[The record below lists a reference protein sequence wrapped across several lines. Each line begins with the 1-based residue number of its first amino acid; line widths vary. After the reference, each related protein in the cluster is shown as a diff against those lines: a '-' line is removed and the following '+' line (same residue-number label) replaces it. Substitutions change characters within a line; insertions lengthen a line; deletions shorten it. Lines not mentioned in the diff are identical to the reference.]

1 MKKKIEKQIQE
12 EIRRRVLK
20 HDEATRQRQ
29 ELEMDREANREAL
42 ASMTSLS
49 RQNVDQLAKQVR
61 DEFATKRR
69 RKKKYIFIGVI
80 FILIAI
86 VYIISNG
93 SDSSR
98 KRKPELNQA
107 RNIDFVESFTN
118 NNNKWPTG
126 ETYEFKRKFQD
137 GRYICTNGRQGYCT
151 WNKIP
156 VKLPSNYE
164 IELTST
170 WLKGKYDEYGFM
182 LINESKKS
190 SFHNI
195 QINADGSARVSTM
208 VNNKWVAS
216 ANWIEDKAHQGD
228 GETANTQRLKVK
240 NGDYEYLVNDVLV
253 DRGQLKNSAP
263 VAYIA
268 VRNCGEQTVA
278 FDHLKIL
285 SVDDANGAVTLMDE
299 SFDTPD
305 AGWTPKNKLITH
317 RYFENDMF
325 YYRTNKK
332 DTCYFTI
339 IDMPLADN
347 FEVRLKSIWK
357 KGEQAGYGLV
367 LAKNFTNYL
376 AYQLNNTGNAH
387 YTWYS
392 VDKYKKESGF
402 VKCGHPGD
410 GEIANIHRVRVEKRR
425 FKYYVN
431 KKLVASGPMPDM
443 EIKKIGLRVCGRQTV
458 AFDHLTV
465 KSIQ

>member
-80 FILIAI
+80 FILITI

-137 GRYICTNGRQGYCT
+137 GRYIYTNGRQGYCT

-156 VKLPSNYE
+156 VKFPSNYE

-170 WLKGKYDEYGFM
+170 WIEGKYDEYGFT
-182 LINESKKS
+182 LQLHKK
-190 SFHNI
+190 
-195 QINADGSARVSTM
+195 
-208 VNNKWVAS
+208 
-216 ANWIEDKAHQGD
+216 
-228 GETANTQRLKVK
+228 
-240 NGDYEYLVNDVLV
+240 
-253 DRGQLKNSAP
+253 
-263 VAYIA
+263 
-268 VRNCGEQTVA
+268 
-278 FDHLKIL
+278 
-285 SVDDANGAVTLMDE
+285 
-299 SFDTPD
+299 
-305 AGWTPKNKLITH
+305 
-317 RYFENDMF
+317 
-325 YYRTNKK
+325 
-332 DTCYFTI
+332 
-339 IDMPLADN
+339 
-347 FEVRLKSIWK
+347 
-357 KGEQAGYGLV
+357 
-367 LAKNFTNYL
+367 
-376 AYQLNNTGNAH
+376 
-387 YTWYS
+387 
-392 VDKYKKESGF
+392 
-402 VKCGHPGD
+402 
-410 GEIANIHRVRVEKRR
+410 
-425 FKYYVN
+425 
-431 KKLVASGPMPDM
+431 
-443 EIKKIGLRVCGRQTV
+443 
-458 AFDHLTV
+458 
-465 KSIQ
+465 